1 MIPPPPDAEGSDRL
15 RRRLELS
22 RNKLKSV
29 FDSLGEAV
37 VSLTPEGRVESI
49 NLSAA
54 RLTGRHPRDLVGLEV
69 REFLEL
75 ARVPAG
81 MRRACQE
88 TFQRMLEE
96 GRNQSQ
102 VVEAPGRA
110 GSFFYEILASPSL
123 GQGDEVSLGILQ
135 LRDVTAYKRMEQT
148 IREYSLSLE
157 DKVAQRTRE
166 LSLAHEELK
175 KEKESLAQANERL
188 RRLEQ
193 LRHDLT
199 NMVVHD
205 MKGPLAEVMG
215 NLDLLTYEPLS
226 QTQQEY
232 CDLALI
238 GAEDLFRMIMNL
250 LDVDRLEEGRLQV
263 KREELS
269 FSRLAGSVR
278 DKFKTLIKL
287 KELTVEL
294 EAPAGDGL
302 TGDPDLLA
310 RVLQNLLT
318 NALNHTPEGGR
329 ITIKAEPGPE
339 GGVVLSV
346 ADTGSGIPK
355 ASHGVIFQK
364 FGQAGPG
371 PKTSTGL
378 GLSFCKMAVEAHGGR
393 IWFESEEGQGARFFF
408 WLPGK
413 RAEG

>member
-1 MIPPPPDAEGSDRL
+1 MISPPPDSEGSDRL
-15 RRRLELS
+15 RHRLELS
-22 RNKLKSV
+22 RNKLKAV

-37 VSLTPEGRVESI
+37 VSLTPDSRVESI

-69 REFLEL
+69 QEFLKL

-88 TFQRMLEE
+88 TFRRMLQE
-96 GRNQSQ
+96 GQNQSQ
-102 VVEAPGRA
+102 VVEAPGRD

-123 GQGDEVSLGILQ
+123 GQQGEVALGILQ

-175 KEKESLAQANERL
+175 KEKESLAEANERL
-188 RRLEQ
+188 LRLEQ

-226 QTQQEY
+226 QTQEEFR
-232 CDLALI
+232 DLALI
-238 GAEDLFRMIMNL
+238 GADDLFRMIMNL
-250 LDVDRLEEGRLQV
+250 LDIDRLEEGRLQV
-263 KREELS
+263 RQEDLS
-269 FSRLAGSVR
+269 FRELAGSVR

-287 KELTVEL
+287 KELTVEV
-294 EAPAGDGL
+294 EAPDEDGL

-329 ITIKAEPGPE
+329 IVMKAEPGAE
-339 GGVVLSV
+339 EGVVVSV

-408 WLPGK
+408 WLPGSQ
-413 RAEG
+413 AGD